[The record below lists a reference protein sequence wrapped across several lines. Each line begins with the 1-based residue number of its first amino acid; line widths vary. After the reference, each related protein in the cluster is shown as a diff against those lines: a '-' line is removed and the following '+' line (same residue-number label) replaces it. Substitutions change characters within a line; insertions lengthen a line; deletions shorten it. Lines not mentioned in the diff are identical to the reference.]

1 MTGLSV
7 GKDKIIEVAAI
18 ITDKELN
25 PLDKGFEEIIHQ
37 PESLMAGMDGW
48 CTQHHGEVYLC
59 TLSQSS
65 LD

>member
-25 PLDKGFEEIIHQ
+25 PLDEGFEEIIHQ
-37 PESLMAGMDGW
+37 PESLLARMDEW

-59 TLSQSS
+59 TL
-65 LD
+65 D